1 MYKCTAA
8 PFFLLACRTK
18 LPVKI
23 KNTIILCAVLA
34 STLPPILLW
43 YEMSHTKNYVMETQE
58 QDSEGFISSRSL
70 NFTSLPTTS
79 ISGDMYVTLLIPPKP
94 SLSPVN
100 YQPSVS
106 TDCSTVHVA
115 MVASGDIGS
124 RYLYT
129 TIKSVLIH
137 RSTPL
142 YFHFITDDRA
152 KTVLHTM
159 MSTWLVPAISH
170 DYYDLSQA
178 LTNVKLGSTDSD
190 IQCSRSLSVHL
201 NLDLVLPNTIQH
213 VIVIEPASVV
223 TLDLAQLWALTKS
236 RLNGSITVCQSK
248 CIVYCSEGSDIELT
262 GWGAIGLCLQNM
274 RKENNIPKHNNCKP
288 SVADIADKAMMKFFN
303 SGSNMGQLCRTA
315 LEYDGELFRYRKMG
329 KCLRGLQPLV
339 RKAPSKKDECKLF
352 EWERKAHRRELPFLL
367 GHSYKSS
374 GEYDVTLTTH
384 LDYNRLSLL
393 ERILET
399 WDGPASVAIHLSD
412 YQVEGVV
419 SFLLNSKSLQHRLN
433 VTYHLLFIVG
443 PSYPPNHARELAHRF
458 VSTPFMFILDVDFI
472 SSLCLYDI
480 LKKKLKANVFEN
492 MDKKAIVVPAFESD
506 NTNFIVPHR
515 KSEMIGL
522 YERGTV
528 RQFHLNVF
536 KKGHDS
542 TDYQKWISATN
553 TYSVTWKD
561 LYEPYYLLKTSVISF
576 DHRFVAR
583 FCDKSSHSIELHMA
597 GYEFIV
603 FPDAFVVHLPHRKS
617 TQNMYRLKKC
627 NNEWY
632 KNWIEEKRTQYN
644 YTNNDVKNV
653 C

>member
-1 MYKCTAA
+1 
-8 PFFLLACRTK
+8 
-18 LPVKI
+18 
-23 KNTIILCAVLA
+23 
-34 STLPPILLW
+34 
-43 YEMSHTKNYVMETQE
+43 
-58 QDSEGFISSRSL
+58 
-70 NFTSLPTTS
+70 
-79 ISGDMYVTLLIPPKP
+79 
-94 SLSPVN
+94 
-100 YQPSVS
+100 
-106 TDCSTVHVA
+106 

-124 RYLYT
+124 RYA

-142 YFHFITDDRA
+142 HFHFITDDRA

-159 MSTWLVPAISH
+159 MSTEQFHMTTTTFP
-170 DYYDLSQA
+170 
-178 LTNVKLGSTDSD
+178 STDSD

-288 SVADIADKAMMKFFN
+288 SVADIADKVMMKFFN
-303 SGSNMGQLCRTA
+303 SRNNMGQLCSAA

-339 RKAPSKKDECKLF
+339 RKSPSKKEYKLF

-443 PSYPPNHARELAHRF
+443 PSYPPNNARELAHRF

-480 LKKKLKANVFEN
+480 LKKKLKANVFGN

-536 KKGHDS
+536 
-542 TDYQKWISATN
+542 
-553 TYSVTWKD
+553 
-561 LYEPYYLLKTSVISF
+561 
-576 DHRFVAR
+576 
-583 FCDKSSHSIELHMA
+583 
-597 GYEFIV
+597 
-603 FPDAFVVHLPHRKS
+603 
-617 TQNMYRLKKC
+617 
-627 NNEWY
+627 
-632 KNWIEEKRTQYN
+632 
-644 YTNNDVKNV
+644 
-653 C
+653 